1 MKIIVKALFS
11 FLFIPLICSAQEIPS
26 FDLAVNVE
34 DKNITYTIET
44 NIPLP
49 IEVMI
54 ALDARGLKPTDYA
67 IGFNE
72 RETINKSPIIFTYE
86 TKDNYGIENNFL
98 PSGSYDAKVSFYPNW
113 GANNGNPLARKIK
126 DKVVGTQIVVLE
138 SYGSIG
144 NQKKI
149 DLKQS
154 WGMDVSINDDWE
166 LGKFIKNLGNFQE
179 LKTKGRNPNIV
190 KTYYFPEADMTFFIS
205 KPLNKVLMW
214 RLGKTD
220 KL

>member
-54 ALDARGLKPTDYA
+54 ALDARGLKPSDYA

-72 RETINKSPIIFTYE
+72 RETPACSRRSA
-86 TKDNYGIENNFL
+86 L
-98 PSGSYDAKVSFYPNW
+98 PLFRVAVRFPC
-113 GANNGNPLARKIK
+113 LA
-126 DKVVGTQIVVLE
+126 TLAPQ
-138 SYGSIG
+138 
-144 NQKKI
+144 
-149 DLKQS
+149 
-154 WGMDVSINDDWE
+154 
-166 LGKFIKNLGNFQE
+166 
-179 LKTKGRNPNIV
+179 
-190 KTYYFPEADMTFFIS
+190 
-205 KPLNKVLMW
+205 
-214 RLGKTD
+214 
-220 KL
+220 